1 MLKKVLEVYKAADI
15 PINIEAIIKEHNI
28 NLIKTDLW
36 QVDWLFYKN
45 TIWVNSILSKEKQRF
60 TIAHEFC
67 HYLLK
72 ETWFSK
78 WIYHSKDLKEKRADK
93 FATELL
99 LPAIPIYEAYREYW
113 NIPTLSE
120 MFGVPWKVIE
130 MRLNNLLN
138 N

>member
-1 MLKKVLEVYKAADI
+1 MLKKVLEVYKSSEL
-15 PINIEAIIKEHNI
+15 PVNIESIIKDYNI
-28 NLIKTDLW
+28 TLIKADLW

-78 WIYHSKDLKEKRADK
+78 WIYHSKDLKEKRADE
-93 FATELL
+93 FATKLL
-99 LPAIPIYEAYREYW
+99 LPKKAILEAYKEFW
-113 NIPTLSE
+113 NIPTISE
-120 MFGVPWKVIE
+120 MFQVPVKVVE